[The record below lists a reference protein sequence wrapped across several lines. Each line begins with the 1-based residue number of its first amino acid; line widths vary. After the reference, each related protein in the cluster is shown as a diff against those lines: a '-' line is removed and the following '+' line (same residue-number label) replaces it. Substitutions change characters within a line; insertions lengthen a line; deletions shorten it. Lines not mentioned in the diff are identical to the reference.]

1 MIKINNKFLIVS
13 AILIIFSGF
22 YLYFSNELE
31 SEAAITTSSN
41 SVTSSKSISSTIS
54 QKDKIVSDTAF
65 INTLL
70 SLKKIKI
77 DTSLF
82 SNKAFTI
89 LRDNSVQ
96 ITLDNNSV
104 GRPNPFLLMGAESTN
119 TTPQIVLPDVST
131 NNPTLITEKSV
142 VFNGRVNQENA
153 TSVYFEYGINET
165 TLDKTTKPA
174 KQSLIGDFNVGVTG
188 LTAKTTYFT
197 RAAAKINGKIIYG
210 EIINFTTN

>member
-13 AILIIFSGF
+13 AIIIIFSGF
-22 YLYFSNELE
+22 YLYFSNELK
-31 SEAAITTSSN
+31 SEAAITTSAN
-41 SVTSSKSISSTIS
+41 TASSTKNVGNIIS

-96 ITLDNNSV
+96 ISLDNNSV
-104 GRPNPFLLMGAESTN
+104 GRPNPFLLMGAESVD
-119 TTPQIVLPDVST
+119 TTSQVVLPDVST
-131 NNPTLITEKSV
+131 NDPTLITEKSV
-142 VFNGRVNQENA
+142 VLNGRVNQENT
-153 TSVYFEYGINET
+153 TSVYFEYGTNET

-174 KQSLIGDFNVGVTG
+174 KQSLIGDFNVSVTG
-188 LTAKTTYFT
+188 LITKTTYFA